1 LHRAQPRRIVAA
13 MRATTP
19 ARRLAAI
26 ALCAFAAACGN
37 RAAAD
42 PNDREVPWTYG
53 PMQGGA
59 TAEHLAGAGKK
70 GGPALAKGWQ
80 CRLQENKRL
89 VVRPYQLA
97 SSHPLFDTVSLSI
110 GLFDK
115 TGGEI
120 QQEDGL
126 IAVLASIN
134 ATEKRGCQA
143 FSAHIT
149 ALKHA
154 PDTEENRAIRATLDK
169 IVHMHRA
176 LRTDYQQKFEE
187 LIAAYNSGSRNIDE
201 LFEELLP
208 SARI

>member
-59 TAEHLAGAGKK
+59 SAEHLAGAGKK

-115 TGGEI
+115 TGAQLGMLRS
-120 QQEDGL
+120 GKL
-126 IAVLASIN
+126 TASN
-134 ATEKRGCQA
+134 ATSTFELDA
-143 FSAHIT
+143 AT
-149 ALKHA
+149 AGRLYDVVLWYVK
-154 PDTEENRAIRATLDK
+154 D
-169 IVHMHRA
+169 
-176 LRTDYQQKFEE
+176 
-187 LIAAYNSGSRNIDE
+187 
-201 LFEELLP
+201 
-208 SARI
+208 